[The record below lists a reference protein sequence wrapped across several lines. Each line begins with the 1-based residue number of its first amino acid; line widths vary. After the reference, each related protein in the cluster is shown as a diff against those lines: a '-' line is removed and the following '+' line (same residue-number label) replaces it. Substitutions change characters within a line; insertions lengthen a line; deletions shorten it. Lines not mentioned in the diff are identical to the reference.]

1 MTPFFPFPIAQR
13 FGMRPRPWLK
23 LSPCLLPGIFAA
35 ICALPGHAASDD
47 ARSPAIKRGVKPA
60 PNVILF
66 YSIKARQ
73 RGFPLSGEG
82 TMSWQQE
89 PGKYS
94 ISNEVRAS
102 FFGKIQESGS
112 RGQIDEFGLAPLQFT
127 EKRFRKDPTS
137 TRFERDKGEISFS
150 EAAVTYPLK
159 GGEQDRAS
167 VIWQLIAQARHSPGK
182 FSAGSSWVYF
192 VAGRRDAE
200 AWTFKVS
207 GNETLETALGKQV
220 SLHLIRLP
228 PPDSQ
233 DQQLDIW
240 LAPNLDWYPLRLRF
254 ADNDGDF
261 VEQTLEKIEK
271 Q

>member
-1 MTPFFPFPIAQR
+1 MKTPFYPLAQR
-13 FGMRPRPWLK
+13 FGLRLQPCLT
-23 LSPCLLPGIFAA
+23 LGPCLLPAIFAA
-35 ICALPGHAASDD
+35 MCALPAHAASDD
-47 ARSPAIKRGVKPA
+47 ASRPAIKQGVKPA
-60 PNVILF
+60 PTATLH

-73 RGFPLSGEG
+73 RGFPLSGES
-82 TMSWQQE
+82 TMIWQQE
-89 PGKYS
+89 AGKYS
-94 ISNEVRAS
+94 VSNEVRAN
-102 FFGKIQESGS
+102 FFGRIQESAS
-112 RGQIDEFGLAPLQFT
+112 RGLIDEFGLAPLQFT
-127 EKRFRKDPTS
+127 EKRFRKDPTT

-150 EAAVTYPLK
+150 ESALTYPLK
-159 GGEQDRAS
+159 GGEQDRVS
-167 VIWQLIAQARHSPGK
+167 VIWQLIAKVRHSPGK
-182 FSAGSSWVYF
+182 FSAGSSWVFF

-207 GNETLETALGKQV
+207 GNETLETTLGKQA